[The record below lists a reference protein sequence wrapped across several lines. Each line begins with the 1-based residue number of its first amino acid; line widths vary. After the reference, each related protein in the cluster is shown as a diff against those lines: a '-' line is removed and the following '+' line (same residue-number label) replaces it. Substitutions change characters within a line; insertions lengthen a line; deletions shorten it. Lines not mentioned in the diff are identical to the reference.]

1 MRNKL
6 ALLGALSIVLLIS
19 LGTFAP
25 LLSPSAPDQ
34 QNITERLQAPSQKH
48 LLGTDDLG
56 RDALSRMLYSA
67 RISLTVGIVAVLIA
81 ITLGTLI
88 GMLSGYFGG
97 ATDTI
102 LMRFVDVML
111 CFPTFFL
118 LLMVLAFLEPSIIN
132 IIIVIGFTAWP
143 GVARI
148 VRAEVLSIKQRDFIS
163 ASKLLAISKSRIFLR
178 HILPNVFGPI
188 LVSATLGIGDAIL
201 AESGLSFLGLGVQP
215 PDASW
220 GQMLSAGKEYIHI
233 AWWLSVFPGVAILIT
248 VLSFNL
254 LGEGI
259 REKLNPKK

>member
-1 MRNKL
+1 MKNKL
-6 ALLGALSIVLLIS
+6 ALLGALCIVILILL
-19 LGTFAP
+19 GAFAP
-25 LLSPSAPDQ
+25 LIAPKRPDE
-34 QNITERLQAPSQKH
+34 QNITERIKAPSSKH
-48 LLGTDDLG
+48 ILGTDDLG
-56 RDALSRMLYSA
+56 RDVLSRMLYSA
-67 RISLTVGIVAVLIA
+67 RISLSVGIVAVLIA

-97 ATDTI
+97 VTDSI

-118 LLMVLAFLEPSIIN
+118 LLMVLAFLEPSILN
-132 IIIVIGFTAWP
+132 VIIVIGLTAWP
-143 GVARI
+143 GLARI
-148 VRAEVLSIKQRDFIS
+148 VRAEVLSIKQRDFIN
-163 ASKLLAISKSRIFLR
+163 ASKLLATSKTRIFLM
-178 HILPNVFGPI
+178 HILPNVIGPI
-188 LVSATLGIGDAIL
+188 LVAATLGVGDAIL

-220 GQMLSAGKEYIHI
+220 GQILSAGKEYIHI